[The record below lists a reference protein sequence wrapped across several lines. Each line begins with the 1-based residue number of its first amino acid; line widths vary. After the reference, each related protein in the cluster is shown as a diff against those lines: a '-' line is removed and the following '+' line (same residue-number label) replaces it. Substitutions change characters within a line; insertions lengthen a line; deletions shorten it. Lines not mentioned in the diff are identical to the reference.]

1 MQFLIQK
8 LYIHKH
14 YSIIVIN
21 VVTLHFCK
29 SLHVCIRKKKYFYM
43 VQVVSIKEK
52 NYSNFIILSI
62 LPLDL
67 QY

>member
-14 YSIIVIN
+14 YSII
-21 VVTLHFCK
+21 VTLHFCK